1 MSILNSVIKLFV
13 GDKQQKDLKILQP
26 IIDDVKRFESAIAEL
41 TNDELRHK
49 TQEFKSIIQEAIKEI
64 NDKIAV
70 LELEATTANIDRQEL
85 IYSEIDNLKDEAYKI
100 SEATLLQIMPEAFAV
115 VKETAK
121 RFVENQEL
129 EVTATPYDRELS
141 GERDQLSFRR
151 RQSILGKFLGCSR
164 KTSYLGHDTL

>member
-1 MSILNSVIKLFV
+1 M
-13 GDKQQKDLKILQP
+13 
-26 IIDDVKRFESAIAEL
+26 
-41 TNDELRHK
+41 RHK

-85 IYSEIDNLKDEAYKI
+85 IYSEIDTLKDEAYKI

-129 EVTATPYDRELS
+129 EVTALS
-141 GERDQLSFRR
+141 V
-151 RQSILGKFLGCSR
+151 
-164 KTSYLGHDTL
+164 